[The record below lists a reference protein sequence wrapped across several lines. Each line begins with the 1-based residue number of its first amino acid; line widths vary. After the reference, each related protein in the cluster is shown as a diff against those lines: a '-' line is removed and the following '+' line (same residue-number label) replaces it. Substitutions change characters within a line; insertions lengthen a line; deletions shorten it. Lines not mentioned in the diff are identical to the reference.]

1 MSLYDFRLYPTL
13 ISPLNPLLQITIT
26 IIPKLEGQIH
36 IAGAIYLIGGQIPT
50 FKSFAKQMKTS
61 TTGEFKTP
69 RLNVTLPMPVLD
81 VAFHSLPET
90 LVSGEVARCVIEV
103 TNKGNRG
110 LKNLKVK
117 LSHPQFFYFGSTMNM
132 EQEPYGKRILYNF
145 LSFLYLSIP
154 IPVSSF
160 LQ

>member
-1 MSLYDFRLYPTL
+1 M
-13 ISPLNPLLQITIT
+13 TIT

-36 IAGAIYLIGGQIPT
+36 ITGAIYLIGGQIPT
-50 FKSFAKQMKTS
+50 FKSFSKLVKTS
-61 TTGEFKTP
+61 KTGEIKTP

-81 VAFHSLPET
+81 VAIHSLPES
-90 LVSGEVARCVIEV
+90 LVSGEITRCVLEV

-132 EQEPYGKRILYNF
+132 EQDPYGKEGCL
-145 LSFLYLSIP
+145 
-154 IPVSSF
+154 V
-160 LQ
+160 